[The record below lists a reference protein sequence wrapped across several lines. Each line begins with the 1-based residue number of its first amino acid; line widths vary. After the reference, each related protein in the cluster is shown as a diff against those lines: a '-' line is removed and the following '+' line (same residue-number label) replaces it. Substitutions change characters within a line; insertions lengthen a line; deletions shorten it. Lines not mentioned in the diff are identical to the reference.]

1 MSADARTA
9 RILSSVA
16 LALALLALVVAGYAL
31 SLEQERTEE
40 LRQLSESVRR
50 AIESHPIGH
59 GGPPPPALDDG
70 E

>member
-1 MSADARTA
+1 VSAEARTA
-9 RILSSVA
+9 RILASVA

-40 LRQLSESVRR
+40 LRELSESVRR
-50 AIESHPIGH
+50 AIDGRMH
-59 GGPPPPALDDG
+59 GGTGPPPGLDDS